1 MGFHFMDVLF
11 IIELVIYVPFFGLQ
25 MSLQWAT
32 VCIICVAFPILWDRF
47 LEVELEDQMNICDPG

>member
-1 MGFHFMDVLF
+1 MDVLF